1 MTTAALVLAAL
12 AALLHVYI
20 WVMESLT
27 WTSPRTRATF
37 GTSQQEAEAT
47 KELAF
52 NQGFYNLFLAVV
64 TGVGVA
70 AHLADEET
78 VGTTLVLTG
87 TGSMLAA
94 ALCCCC
100 PRPTRPG
107 RRSRRGRC
115 PCSRWPC
122 CCSAARPS
130 RRRSRG

>member
-20 WVMESLT
+20 WVLESLT

-94 ALCCCC
+94 ALVLLLSS
-100 PRPTRPG
+100 PDKARAAITQGTLPLLAVALLLLG
-107 RRSRRGRC
+107 R
-115 PCSRWPC
+115 
-122 CCSAARPS
+122 
-130 RRRSRG
+130 